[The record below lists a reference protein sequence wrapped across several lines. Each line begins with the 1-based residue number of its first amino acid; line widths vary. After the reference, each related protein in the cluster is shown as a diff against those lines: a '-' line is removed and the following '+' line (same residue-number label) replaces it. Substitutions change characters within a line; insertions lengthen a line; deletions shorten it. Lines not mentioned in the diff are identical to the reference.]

1 MAYPKELKYTKAHEW
16 AKVAGDVATVGITQ
30 FAVEQLGDVTLV
42 ELPKTGATV
51 KQGEAMG
58 TIESVKT
65 VSDLFAPLSGTVAAT
80 NVALVD
86 APQKVNEDPYGE
98 GWLVRIR
105 LAEPNE
111 IGALLA
117 ADAYEKHTAEEH

>member
-1 MAYPKELKYTKAHEW
+1 MSYPEDLKYTREHEW
-16 AKVAGDVATVGITQ
+16 VRVEGAVATVGVSG

-42 ELPKTGATV
+42 EVPRVGAAV
-51 KQGEAMG
+51 KRGEVMG

-65 VSDLFAPLSGTVAAT
+65 VSDLFAPVSGAVAAA
-80 NVALVD
+80 NDALAD

-105 LAEPNE
+105 MSDPGELA
-111 IGALLA
+111 GLLDAEAYGKHVA
-117 ADAYEKHTAEEH
+117 AEG